1 MHVEIKKKLVEIQRD
16 DSIVPSSQRNAQ
28 LEEAVELILEFNRN
42 CKRRK
47 GKKKDSEDDGS

>member
-1 MHVEIKKKLVEIQRD
+1 
-16 DSIVPSSQRNAQ
+16 

-47 GKKKDSEDDGS
+47 GKRKEEDDDGSESEEVIVEEARPLMKTR